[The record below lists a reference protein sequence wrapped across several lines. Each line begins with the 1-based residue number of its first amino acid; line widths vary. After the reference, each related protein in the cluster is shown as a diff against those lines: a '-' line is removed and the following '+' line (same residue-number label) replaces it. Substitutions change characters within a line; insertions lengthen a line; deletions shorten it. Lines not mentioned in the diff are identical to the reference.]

1 MVETMCHTSSG
12 LSCVRCQEF
21 KIMSQKPKTD
31 FTAGAFG
38 PEKKAIDQQSQSNM
52 NMTDMYGG

>member
-1 MVETMCHTSSG
+1 MCHTRSG
-12 LSCVRCQEF
+12 LPCTRCQEF